1 MAPASALTVG
11 KFHCGSPQFRNGR
24 CNRKFNFSLHPQ
36 EGPKGGSHPVC
47 GAVINVRWVS
57 LVESPF
63 DSISV
68 QSIAQC
74 SLSHGH
80 RSLDSGCDDHS
91 KFRCFWLFS
100 GGVSGLFL
108 CNWTTDL
115 PETSF
120 PTPAGVDSAALALLS
135 LCQTSLVVENNRH
148 WRIWIPG
155 SLSFYFEL
163 RRK

>member
-11 KFHCGSPQFRNGR
+11 TFNCGSPQFRNGR

-36 EGPKGGSHPVC
+36 EGPKGDSHPVC

-135 LCQTSLVVENNRH
+135 LCQTSLAVKTVDAGAFGFQIR
-148 WRIWIPG
+148 
-155 SLSFYFEL
+155 LSFYFEL